1 MVFIEIFK
9 IQYVGGRGVSIRA
22 LPTGGGAKAFLLI
35 EDILSLPLVEDILSL
50 PLGEGGPLAV
60 DEVCLCQSSPWGTHD
75 GSGEVQTAR
84 GDFFFAFPCR
94 RTP

>member
-9 IQYVGGRGVSIRA
+9 IQYVGGRGVSLRA

-50 PLGEGGPLAV
+50 PLVEDP
-60 DEVCLCQSSPWGTHD
+60 
-75 GSGEVQTAR
+75 
-84 GDFFFAFPCR
+84 
-94 RTP
+94 

>member
-22 LPTGGGAKAFLLI
+22 LPTCGGAKAFLLI

-50 PLGEGGPLAV
+50 PLVEDILSLPLGEGGPSKIPASKRRVDYAV
-60 DEVCLCQSSPWGTHD
+60 DEVYRSQPSLPLN
-75 GSGEVQTAR
+75 
-84 GDFFFAFPCR
+84 P
-94 RTP
+94 